1 MTATNPAPVN
11 APVDRLDTTTGSA
24 AHALFRCLDR
34 GGGGRALALFR
45 LYAIAVALT
54 LLPLL
59 IGAWLGPHSLIVRS
73 AELKL
78 PFFYDWTILFAFLVS
93 FPCLLILTVTDQH
106 VLDQSLKAIEAEG
119 IIKISPA
126 DKQRVAV
133 RWNGRFR
140 IVNLVGQASAAMI
153 GASIAYINY
162 RLFKEPS
169 LGHWI
174 FGRGALLG
182 VGYVFLFCLS
192 LP

>member
-1 MTATNPAPVN
+1 MAFA
-11 APVDRLDTTTGSA
+11 
-24 AHALFRCLDR
+24 
-34 GGGGRALALFR
+34 FR

-59 IGAWLGPHSLIVRS
+59 IGAWLGPHSLVVRN

-106 VLDQSLKAIEAEG
+106 VLDQSLKTVEAEG
-119 IIKISPA
+119 IITISPE